1 MLLEPTSVAFSSFP
15 IELALLVLP
24 PVAATTAEVEETDAD
39 ADAEDEAAAAAA
51 AAVAA
56 AMRPPAVT
64 PMTVVAAAGDCEGL
78 G

>member
-15 IELALLVLP
+15 IALALLVLP
-24 PVAATTAEVEETDAD
+24 PVAATTAEVEDAD

>member
-1 MLLEPTSVAFSSFP
+1 M
-15 IELALLVLP
+15 
-24 PVAATTAEVEETDAD
+24 EEEDAD
-39 ADAEDEAAAAAA
+39 ADTEDEAAAAAA